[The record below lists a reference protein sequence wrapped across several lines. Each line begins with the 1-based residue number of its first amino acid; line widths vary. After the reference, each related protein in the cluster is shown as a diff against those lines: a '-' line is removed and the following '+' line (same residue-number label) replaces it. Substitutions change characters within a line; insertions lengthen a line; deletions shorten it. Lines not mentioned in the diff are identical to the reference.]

1 MKLEEVDRLV
11 ESNIKRLKKNRS
23 TIEGVKR
30 TSNRVENSINKL
42 YRLKATGG
50 ISNTKFKLALCVW
63 QRTQKELYNYRLV
76 LLNKAQEAELEEDK
90 ASYRY
95 RARFKITVDNIETIK
110 GYNLLCSLGFYSKIN
125 NPNGVVKDH
134 RFSIKSGML
143 LGIPAEQL
151 GNINNCEFLSY
162 QNNLKKSSNNSITL
176 EEFNKICPPLGDRA
190 ALGNRSDRG

>member
-11 ESNIKRLKKNRS
+11 ESNIKRLKKNCS